1 MDKARLCE
9 NIAAV
14 RFRLAQAAARGGH
27 PVPRLVAVTK
37 KTTDAAFL
45 AVAEMG
51 LETAE
56 NYPQAFERRY
66 ALLTGQPVCP
76 PMHLIGS
83 LQTNKVKLVVGKA
96 ALIHSADSL
105 HLLSALER
113 QSEKVGVVQKIL
125 LEVNS
130 GREAAKGGALPED
143 IPALAEAAA
152 SLPHLCLCGLMTMGP
167 VCEDPEDIRPALRET
182 RRLFERLC
190 GEGYFGAD
198 PILSMGMSRS
208 YEIAAEEG
216 ATLVRVGTA
225 LFAGAD
231 DPPKSPDDS
240 APTA

>member
-1 MDKARLCE
+1 MNTARLCE
-9 NIAAV
+9 NLENI
-14 RFRLAQAAARGGH
+14 RSRLAKAAARGGF
-27 PVPRLVAVTK
+27 PAPRLVAVTK

-45 AVAEMG
+45 KAAGMG

-66 ALLTGQPVCP
+66 ALLTEQSVRP

-105 HLLSALER
+105 HLLSALDR
-113 QSEKVGVVQKIL
+113 QSEKVGAVQDIL

-130 GREAAKGGALPED
+130 GREAAKGGAMPED

-152 SLPHLCLCGLMTMGP
+152 ALPHLRLRGLMTMGP
-167 VCEDPEDIRPALRET
+167 VCENAGDIRPALRET
-182 RRLFERLC
+182 RALFVRLC
-190 GEGYFGAD
+190 DEGFFGAD

-225 LFAGAD
+225 LFEGVD
-231 DPPKSPDDS
+231 DAPP
-240 APTA
+240 AV